1 MIVICVMDDH
11 GGMLFNHRR
20 QSQDRILRARI
31 LQRTIFYQRR
41 RNYNLI

>member
-20 QSQDRILRARI
+20 QSQDRILRGVDFTAHQGKKAVDER
-31 LQRTIFYQRR
+31 LF
-41 RNYNLI
+41 L

>member
-31 LQRTIFYQRR
+31 LQRIQGKKAVDERLF
-41 RNYNLI
+41 L